1 MLVNCEKSL
10 LFCGKERM
18 KLSSLPLR
26 SKKHWLKSGNLWESL
41 HVPDYISENNIHLS
55 SPEYRY
61 STTSCKW
68 VICLSIHHPQFPPS
82 IETTL
87 LPPPV
92 DAGIIAC
99 NPRGMHGARKQ
110 RWMRPSE
117 NPTSITL
124 TKKRKEGKDSTWC
137 FSALIILYWKVPD
150 KTLQIWIVILPMG
163 WTWELQTFRDRSQKK
178 NKKER

>member
-1 MLVNCEKSL
+1 MKSHSCSVGRRGWN
-10 LFCGKERM
+10 F
-18 KLSSLPLR
+18 P
-26 SKKHWLKSGNLWESL
+26 HYLWGIKNTDWR
-41 HVPDYISENNIHLS
+41 VGTSENLFMFLIIFQKIISTSRPLS
-55 SPEYRY
+55 IGIAQHPVNGSSACP
-61 STTSCKW
+61 STT
-68 VICLSIHHPQFPPS
+68 QFPPS

-124 TKKRKEGKDSTWC
+124 TKKRKEGKDRTWC